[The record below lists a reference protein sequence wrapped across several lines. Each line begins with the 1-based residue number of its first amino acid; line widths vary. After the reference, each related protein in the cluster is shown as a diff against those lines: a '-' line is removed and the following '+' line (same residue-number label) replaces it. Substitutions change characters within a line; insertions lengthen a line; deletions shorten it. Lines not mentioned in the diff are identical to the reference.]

1 MSRLI
6 DADAL
11 KDWLEI
17 VPLTGD
23 GGVDI
28 NDLVEH
34 IDLMPTAREWIPCS
48 ERTPK
53 EEDEYICTMEDGQV
67 QECGF
72 VPRSVNYKMT
82 GWSTCEADGF
92 KLLRDEEILAWMP
105 LPEPYEDSEE

>member
-1 MSRLI
+1 MGRTI

-34 IDLMPTAREWIPCS
+34 IDAQPTVQPQRTRGYERVVYCGECAHMMPDGRCREFADDNIRPSASDYCS
-48 ERTPK
+48 AGEKR
-53 EEDEYICTMEDGQV
+53 
-67 QECGF
+67 
-72 VPRSVNYKMT
+72 
-82 GWSTCEADGF
+82 AD
-92 KLLRDEEILAWMP
+92 M
-105 LPEPYEDSEE
+105 